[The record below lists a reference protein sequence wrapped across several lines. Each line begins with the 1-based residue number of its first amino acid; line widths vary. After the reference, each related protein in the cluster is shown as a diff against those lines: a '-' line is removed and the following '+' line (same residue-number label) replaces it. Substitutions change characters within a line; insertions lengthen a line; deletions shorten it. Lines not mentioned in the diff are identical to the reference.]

1 VIKNELELMKL
12 QKSDLELE
20 PRLKRLGRA
29 VDRMSRQ
36 IDVVMDFVREKPL
49 KIEQF
54 SSAKLIE
61 SVLRNTTIPEK
72 IEIIHP
78 ESDITLTG
86 DFTQLETVLSNILT
100 NSIQAIGTT
109 GKIWMKVEPEQ
120 GQVTISVMDSGPGI
134 PEDALLKIF
143 EPLFTTKQQGTGL
156 GLSSCNTIIENHGGT
171 ITVSNNPTT
180 FAISLPQ
187 TNLVSS
193 VQIPL
198 SN

>member
-1 VIKNELELMKL
+1 
-12 QKSDLELE
+12 
-20 PRLKRLGRA
+20 
-29 VDRMSRQ
+29 
-36 IDVVMDFVREKPL
+36 
-49 KIEQF
+49 
-54 SSAKLIE
+54 
-61 SVLRNTTIPEK
+61 
-72 IEIIHP
+72 
-78 ESDITLTG
+78 
-86 DFTQLETVLSNILT
+86 
-100 NSIQAIGTT
+100 
-109 GKIWMKVEPEQ
+109 MKVESEQ